1 MKLQKQPNNW
11 SCLPTA
17 FAMALDIDVEQLIK
31 LIGHDG
37 SEIWFPNQKEEHH
50 KKRAFNPSEI
60 MMTVLKMGRYV
71 TPVVAQYEISP
82 VENGEARQIIT
93 PQSEIIQIMNNHC
106 GVLTGYIRGRR
117 HAVAWD
123 GNMIFDP
130 NGSKYERT
138 LFDMEI
144 FWTVSP

>member
-1 MKLQKQPNNW
+1 
-11 SCLPTA
+11 
-17 FAMALDIDVEQLIK
+17 
-31 LIGHDG
+31 
-37 SEIWFPNQKEEHH
+37 
-50 KKRAFNPSEI
+50 
-60 MMTVLKMGRYV
+60 
-71 TPVVAQYEISP
+71 
-82 VENGEARQIIT
+82 
-93 PQSEIIQIMNNHC
+93 
-106 GVLTGYIRGRR
+106 LTGYIRGRR